1 MLCLNNDIHSYSKS
15 PLPAHTREIARL
27 VMGCIDFNMIKIS
40 TGDRICVRVILF
52 CRAVHLP
59 AGDKGPQCQPHRV
72 TLDEHQEV
80 LASDFPL
87 FLYIFDKHLLLQA
100 KIIGSFDQL

>member
-1 MLCLNNDIHSYSKS
+1 MFYSTFSFAQRHGRRVLCLNNDIHSYSKS

-52 CRAVHLP
+52 ILLP
-59 AGDKGPQCQPHRV
+59 ERKGLSVNRIVSRWMSTKRFSLQ
-72 TLDEHQEV
+72 T
-80 LASDFPL
+80 
-87 FLYIFDKHLLLQA
+87 FLY
-100 KIIGSFDQL
+100 SFTFYTNITSR